1 MEDGGWDLCTEAI
14 PAVPRSPHICAPAVL
29 TSALPLGE
37 PSVQMSAL
45 GLKVNNVHHGS
56 SLRGIVREVPGPTL
70 PVLTRTISLH
80 SQKDGSV
87 PVMPIFTREETEAPR
102 RRVHG
107 NRGERE
113 RGPVPGLP
121 DAGAGAWDGQPPIIL
136 QPIPRVEQPDPHLQ
150 LTGREDRR
158 AGPGPLWQV
167 HAALRPRMKEAIL
180 WSSVNKH
187 SAWPQKDTA
196 GASSDICSSDRRAIR
211 EPEAQRNL
219 KGAFR

>member
-1 MEDGGWDLCTEAI
+1 MMLPKYIWLFSAK
-14 PAVPRSPHICAPAVL
+14 L
-29 TSALPLGE
+29 TSE
-37 PSVQMSAL
+37 PW
-45 GLKVNNVHHGS
+45 GS
-56 SLRGIVREVPGPTL
+56 SRCWLDFVLASPQAHPQNLQFIKERPYRLLEGGDSEDRE
-70 PVLTRTISLH
+70 
-80 SQKDGSV
+80 KDGSV